1 MKRKIGI
8 LFLFLIGFF
17 FCLYPF
23 VSNLIQRYSQEEIVS
38 TYEEK
43 IKDEDKQKG
52 LFEKAKEYNRMLL
65 ESKSIVASSQEVL
78 TEKVYED
85 TLNVDGN
92 GLIGSIEI
100 PKINVHLPIRH
111 GTSSEVL
118 SNGVGHIEG
127 SSFPIGTKGGRSL
140 LTSHRGM
147 PSSRLFTRLDELKE
161 GDLFYISVCGKTLA
175 YEVNK
180 IEVIEPD
187 DMEKLYAVPGEDLV
201 SLITCTPYGVNTHRL
216 IVTGK
221 RVPFQQ
227 RIYEGIQA
235 KPFSF
240 REFIFTA
247 LPFLFVAIGI
257 GNLIRN
263 RRRDNEKLQI

>member
-23 VSNLIQRYSQEEIVS
+23 VSNLIQRYSQEEIIS

-43 IKDEDKQKG
+43 MKDTDRQKE
-52 LFEKAKEYNRMLL
+52 LFEQAKKYNQMLL
-65 ESKSIVASSQEVL
+65 ESKGVIASNQEFL
-78 TEKVYED
+78 TEKEYED
-85 TLNVDGN
+85 ILNVDGN

-100 PKINVHLPIRH
+100 PKINVQLPIRH
-111 GTSSEVL
+111 GTSNEVL

-187 DMEKLYAVPGEDLV
+187 DIEKLYAVPGEDLV

-216 IVTGK
+216 ILTGK

>member
-8 LFLFLIGFF
+8 LFLFLTGLF
-17 FCLYPF
+17 FCMYPLI
-23 VSNLIQRYSQEEIVS
+23 SNLIQRYSQEEIIS

-43 IKDEDKQKG
+43 MKDTDRQKE
-52 LFEKAKEYNRMLL
+52 LFEQAKKYNRMLL
-65 ESKSIVASSQEVL
+65 ESKGVIASNQEFL
-78 TEKVYED
+78 TEKEYGNI
-85 TLNVDGN
+85 LNVDGN

-100 PKINVHLPIRH
+100 PKINVQLPIRH
-111 GTSSEVL
+111 GTSNEVL
-118 SNGVGHIEG
+118 SHGVGHIEG

-147 PSSRLFTRLDELKE
+147 PSSRLFTRLDELKK

-187 DMEKLYAVPGEDLV
+187 DIEKLYAVPGEDLV

-221 RVPFQQ
+221 RVPFQR